1 MSTHR
6 DDKCVS
12 SGSSWTVYMLTFI
25 NAGSLNFRFHK
36 SWWPLSVCP
45 GSRESRPAQADWIN
59 QLNEAAME
67 IQTSWLIFLERYHDV
82 FSRYWNTRWNVA
94 PECVGV
100 SSGEDRDLFWKH
112 AYVTLL
118 YRLLCLS
125 DLCCKQCWVW
135 MSMMSGVYTGRW
147 RTLSFGV
154 KGVCMFRVMLTSA
167 LVCSACLL
175 WKVDRI
181 LYLSCPMLNLPGACF

>member
-36 SWWPLSVCP
+36 SWWPLSVCS

-67 IQTSWLIFLERYHDV
+67 IQTSWLIFLKRYHDV

-100 SSGEDRDLFWKH
+100 SSGEDRRAARDLFWKH

-125 DLCCKQCWVW
+125 DLCCKQSKQHPSAGSECQWCQASIRGGGGLWAVELRVCVCLGSCW
-135 MSMMSGVYTGRW
+135 
-147 RTLSFGV
+147 
-154 KGVCMFRVMLTSA
+154 RVL
-167 LVCSACLL
+167 
-175 WKVDRI
+175 
-181 LYLSCPMLNLPGACF
+181 